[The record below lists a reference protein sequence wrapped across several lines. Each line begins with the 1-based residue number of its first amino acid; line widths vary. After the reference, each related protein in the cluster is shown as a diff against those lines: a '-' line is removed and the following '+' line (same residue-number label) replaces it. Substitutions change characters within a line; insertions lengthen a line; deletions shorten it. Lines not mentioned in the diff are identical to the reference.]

1 MTGIISSSHK
11 DMNAEAHISE
21 ILDSEADDDF
31 EEKSQERDSAQQQKS
46 GDIWSSAD
54 FWNKPVVKKQEPK
67 PTTKTTTVKPKEPD

>member
-1 MTGIISSSHK
+1 
-11 DMNAEAHISE
+11 MNAEAHISE